1 MNFHLRSRTMAR
13 TPRALQLSVPILAT
27 ALLAALLAG
36 CDTHSDVRANTASDP
51 APAPASAPAHVDRPE
66 PNINP
71 EERDPAK
78 YTTTGPLVAEQQAD
92 LAAEVDGRV
101 SAIRAQVGDRVRK
114 GQLLAQLDDRIA
126 LASVE
131 AQKAKLASLEAQV
144 HEWESEQK
152 TEEADLRRAD
162 IMRAEHI
169 RSEED
174 WEHVKYKL
182 DETIAAVARYRAERD
197 SAKAN
202 LQLANL
208 ALEQTRVTAPFDG
221 VIGRSQLRIAQEVK
235 KGDVLFWITAER
247 PLHIV
252 FTVPEQLM
260 AAFHTGSRLELA
272 TADYPQ
278 LHENARILRVS
289 PVVDAASGSIQVIA
303 LVGNGSHLLKPGMT
317 MQVRLQ
323 P

>member
-1 MNFHLRSRTMAR
+1 MLDSAKLLPLRTGLAGC
-13 TPRALQLSVPILAT
+13 ALSAIF
-27 ALLAALLAG
+27 LAG
-36 CDTHSDVRANTASDP
+36 CDTQSEVRAGTTPPPN
-51 APAPASAPAHVDRPE
+51 PAPASAPVRSDRPD
-66 PNINP
+66 PGPTP
-71 EERDPAK
+71 EEHNPAR

-92 LAAEVDGRV
+92 LAAEIDGRV
-101 SAIRAQVGDRVRK
+101 AEIRAQVGDSVRK

-126 LASVE
+126 QATCE
-131 AQKAKLASLEAQV
+131 AQKAKLAALEAQV

-162 IMRAEHI
+162 MMRAERI

-208 ALEQTRVTAPFDG
+208 ALEQTRILAPFDG
-221 VIGRSQLRIAQEVK
+221 VIGRGQIRLAQEVK
-235 KGDVLFWITAER
+235 KGDVLFWITAEK

-252 FTVPEQLM
+252 FTIPEQLM
-260 AAFHTGSRLELA
+260 ASFHPGSKLELT

-278 LHENARILRVS
+278 LHQKARILRVS
-289 PVVDAASGSIQVIA
+289 PVVDAASGSIQVIG
-303 LVGNGSHLLKPGMT
+303 LVENGSPLLKPGMT
-317 MQVRLQ
+317 MQVRLH